1 MTNAPALNANDEALR
16 IWTTLP
22 VKSWKAELAK
32 LPERKA
38 ICGIVWPYRESVRER
53 LKLAYKLWETNSVAA
68 YLGMS
73 ARNKF
78 ADADGSQPESHEAD
92 ERH

>member
-32 LPERKA
+32 LPESKVLYGRT
-38 ICGIVWPYRESVRER
+38 WPYRMAVRER
-53 LKLAYKLWETNSVAA
+53 LLMAYKLWETNSVAA

-73 ARNKF
+73 ARNIC
-78 ADADGSQPESHEAD
+78 ATADGSQPESHEAD

>member
-1 MTNAPALNANDEALR
+1 MQTANDEALR

-32 LPERKA
+32 LPESKA
-38 ICGIVWPYRESVRER
+38 IYGRNWPYRESVEER
-53 LKLAYKLWETNSVAA
+53 LNIARKLWETNSVAA

-73 ARNKF
+73 ARNIF
-78 ADADGSQPESHEAD
+78 ADADGLQQESRKAD
-92 ERH
+92 GRH